1 MNKIPF
7 PLLLPTVLLLGW
19 AIPAAA
25 EPPVQALEPVQAV
38 EPVQTVRLV
47 FDCDA
52 RTLPSQR
59 LVGETLGQH
68 NFSQVYASRTRLM
81 AEVGRVCQRPDA
93 ERVGLVLTSDPTR
106 AKATDRRVAHQAP
119 PSRYAPAPEAASS
132 SRRRNR
138 HARVQ

>member
-7 PLLLPTVLLLGW
+7 PLLLLLLGW
-19 AIPAAA
+19 AIPVAA

-38 EPVQTVRLV
+38 EPVPTVRLV

-81 AEVGRVCQRPDA
+81 AEVGRACQRPGT
-93 ERVGLVLTSDPTR
+93 ERVGLVLTSDPPR
-106 AKATDRRVAHQAP
+106 AKATDRRVARQES
-119 PSRYAPAPEAASS
+119 PSR
-132 SRRRNR
+132 
-138 HARVQ
+138 